1 MRNILFVFCFL
12 LASFAHAQIKDY
24 TTEKT
29 RLSVSEAKTCEEID
43 IVFEVQIAKDWYI
56 YATDFK
62 AEGPLR
68 AEFTFAP
75 HASYQL
81 VGKPQSINPKRKH
94 DEIWEG
100 EVAYFEKKAEFRQRI
115 KVLTNNLQISGS
127 YAFQTCSQVTGQCLP
142 PETVEFEIKP
152 ADLKITGDLCKKA
165 GGGEGKET
173 SEKEKEKDSPKDKT
187 EETTKDKKDTTEAGK
202 ASIDAPKQ
210 DNTQDNATDQNKT
223 DKTTNTAKTEDT
235 TQSLLAFMLL
245 AFLGGFSAILTPCVF
260 PMIPMTVTFFTKNK
274 KKIDTT
280 NLTEAEI
287 RAIHAKHRR
296 QALREVAVYAIS
308 IVGIYTILGVFF
320 SAVFGAGFNNWLS
333 THWLPNIFFF
343 ALLVFFGFSFLG
355 FYEIIL
361 PSSWVNAA
369 DRQADKGGYVGIIF
383 MAFTLALVSFSCT
396 APIVGTLLVAASGGA
411 MIKPILGMIAFSSAV
426 ALPFALFAAFPSWL
440 NSLPKSG
447 GWLNTIKVTLG
458 FLELAFSL
466 KFLSQADL
474 VYHWGILSRELFIV
488 LWIIAFSLLAIY
500 LLGFIRFPHD
510 SKVQKIGLPRLGLS
524 LASFAF
530 VAYLAWGLFGAPLDA
545 LAGYLP
551 PEDNGKNIN
560 KARKYGDL
568 LRLPH
573 GLEGFFDLKE
583 AVAYAKEVK
592 KPIFIDFTGHGCV
605 NCREMEK
612 RVWSKPEV
620 LKRLRE
626 DYVVVALYVDERK
639 GLPKDEWYVS
649 KFDKRTKKTVGELNA
664 DYQATQYNTNS
675 QPYYCLIDAQEKKL
689 AEPKQYDLNEN
700 NFVTFLEE
708 GKKAFQKMNMASK

>member
-1 MRNILFVFCFL
+1 V
-12 LASFAHAQIKDY
+12 
-24 TTEKT
+24 
-29 RLSVSEAKTCEEID
+29 
-43 IVFEVQIAKDWYI
+43 
-56 YATDFK
+56 
-62 AEGPLR
+62 
-68 AEFTFAP
+68 
-75 HASYQL
+75 
-81 VGKPQSINPKRKH
+81 NPKRKH
-94 DEIWEG
+94 DEVWEG

-115 KVLTNNLQISGS
+115 KVLTNNLSISGS

-142 PETVEFEIKP
+142 PETVEFDIKP
-152 ADLKITGDLCKKA
+152 SDLKITGAPLKKE
-165 GGGEGKET
+165 GGAEGKET
-173 SEKEKEKDSPKDKT
+173 KEKEKQVEEGKTTEKDSPKDNT
-187 EETTKDKKDTTEAGK
+187 EENATDKKDDTEAGK
-202 ASIDAPKQ
+202 ASVDTPKEQ
-210 DNTQDNATDQNKT
+210 DKDKKDQD
-223 DKTTNTAKTEDT
+223 NTAKTSATPNKEET

-274 KKIDTT
+274 KKIDTK

-287 RAIHAKHRR
+287 QAIHAKHRR

-333 THWLPNIFFF
+333 THWLPNLFFF

-355 FYEIIL
+355 FYEIVL

-369 DRQADKGGYVGIIF
+369 DKQADKGGYVGIVF

-447 GWLNTIKVTLG
+447 GWLNTVKVTLG

-488 LWIIAFSLLAIY
+488 LWIISFTLLAVY

-510 SKVQKIGLPRLGLS
+510 SKGQKIGLPRLGLS

-573 GLEGFFDLKE
+573 GIEGFFDLKE
-583 AVAYAKEVK
+583 AIAYAKEVK

-620 LKRLRE
+620 LNRLRE

-639 GLPKDEWYVS
+639 SLPKEEWYVS

-675 QPYYCLIDAQEKKL
+675 QPYYCIIDTKENKLI
-689 AEPKQYDLNEN
+689 EPKQYDLNEN
-700 NFVTFLEE
+700 NFVAFLEE